1 VLYSIPTL
9 SFIIMTIVTISS
21 FVSAHGSGA
30 VHATGLALV
39 IRCLSGWFF
48 GVIELLYA
56 SLGKNSQQTFSP
68 QQVIDQMAA
77 VVATTTAT
85 FDRAIENTVAAITA
99 RTQQQLSSQ
108 IASVQFQ
115 ITQKVASEVATFE
128 KAIEQKVA
136 NLISQIQIAPPSI
149 STQGITDE
157 QFNLLVELINQ
168 QATTIQQ
175 LSSSLAEVRREVRT
189 TVTEI
194 RSFTQETTAIQAPA
208 STKALPA
215 SRTVESD
222 APEGTEADKRANS
235 IEKPGQR
242 VQRFLQEC
250 QARNYKP
257 KLQEIQDICQVAKK
271 TATTYRQN
279 FYGEGES
286 SQTEEEE

>member
-1 VLYSIPTL
+1 
-9 SFIIMTIVTISS
+9 
-21 FVSAHGSGA
+21 
-30 VHATGLALV
+30 V

-128 KAIEQKVA
+128 EAIEQKVA

-149 STQGITDE
+149 TTQGITDE

-222 APEGTEADKRANS
+222 IAEGTEADKRGSS

-279 FYGEGES
+279 FYGEGGS